1 MKKNIFF
8 FILLLFVPE
17 IIIQATVMHKK
28 MNVSL
33 AANNEIE
40 TLYTRLYNDYMENSA
55 IDSTNYKTQQA
66 NGSWSDINYASR
78 VVTYWPPMNHLY
90 RIRGMARYYCEQK
103 DKNSVLS
110 LKLLNNIKLGI
121 AFWQV
126 KKPVSDNWF
135 YNDIGKQVEFI
146 PILILMRDYLPATTI
161 NDICTYFVIA
171 SANNTGANLLEM
183 ATSTAIRGVLQ
194 NDVATI
200 SASLAKIQSVISPVT
215 KGTDGIQ
222 SDNSFLFH
230 GLQLFSTLYNVSIM
244 RGAAFW
250 VDMTNGLSFGLPI
263 DNKIGLRNAILKANR
278 WFYYGNIADFGT
290 VGRRVSQING
300 TRTSDI
306 LPTLNRMAKLDTEN
320 EAFYALMIDNINSNK
335 KDSLIG
341 NQHFYRA
348 DCMVQRKPGYY
359 YSVKMC
365 SSRTSGTE
373 SGNGENLKGFWL
385 PFGATCL
392 MKNGDEFRHSFP
404 LWDWTKVPGVT
415 CPEEVPSFGWSINQP
430 TQFVGGVSNGKNGV
444 CTMQLNKQSTQ
455 AHKSWFMFDN
465 EIVAL
470 GAGITS
476 TNTKQITS
484 SLAQNK
490 LHGKVWVNDLSV
502 ANGDKVL
509 YSNVK
514 SVYNDSTA
522 YIFSTPA
529 KVYVSNSLKSGNW
542 YQINNSQRDSTVK
555 DSVFSVYVN
564 HGIAPVDSSYAY
576 IVVPR
581 IGVDKLA
588 AYVNSNPLKV
598 LYNNKVIQ
606 AVSHSDKKMT
616 GAVFYAGGQII
627 LDNGYI
633 IKSYQPCAILVDL
646 STDSLIMHVSD
657 PGQTSTS
664 ALFQIY
670 YNAVQYET
678 IQVSL
683 PTGNNSGASVRISRM
698 PLKATGLNAEKR
710 NDVLKIHLNKNN
722 DKLHIQGLEQQQ
734 KVWIYNTKGQLLITE
749 TVFHDMDISKLLSG
763 TYIFKCLGKT
773 LLFVK

>member
-1 MKKNIFF
+1 VKKYIV
-8 FILLLFVPE
+8 ILLLFVPE
-17 IIIQATVMHKK
+17 LFIQATNTQTK

-33 AANNEIE
+33 AANAEIE
-40 TLYTRLYNDYMENSA
+40 TLYTRLYNDYMENSV
-55 IDSTNYKTQQA
+55 IDSSNYKTQQA
-66 NGSWSDINYASR
+66 NGSWTDIIYASR
-78 VVTYWPPMNHLY
+78 VATYWPPMTHLY

-103 DKNSVLS
+103 DKNSILS

-121 AFWQV
+121 SFWQL

-146 PILILMRDYLPATTI
+146 PILILMRNYLPATTI

-171 SANNTGANLLEM
+171 TANNTGANLLEM
-183 ATSTAIRGVLQ
+183 ASSTAIRGVLQ

-200 SASLAKIQSVISPVT
+200 SASLAKIQSVISPVA

-250 VDMTNGLSFGLPI
+250 VEMTNGLSFGLPI

-278 WFYYGNIADFGT
+278 WFYYGDIADFGT

-306 LPTLNRMAKLDTEN
+306 LPTLKRMTKLDSEN
-320 EAFYALMIDNINSNK
+320 EAAYLLMMDNISSNK
-335 KDSLIG
+335 KDSLSG
-341 NQHFYRA
+341 NHHFYRA
-348 DCMVQRKPGYY
+348 DCMVQRKSGYY
-359 YSVKMC
+359 FSVKMC

-415 CPEEVPSFGWSINQP
+415 CPEEVPTFGWSINQP

-444 CTMQLNKQSTQ
+444 CTMQLSKQSTQ

-490 LHGKVWVNDLSV
+490 LRGKVWVNGLPL
-502 ANGDKVL
+502 ANGEKVL
-509 YSNVK
+509 YSNAK

-522 YIFSTPA
+522 YIFPTPA
-529 KVYVSNSLKSGNW
+529 KVYISNSLKSGNW

-564 HGIAPVDSSYAY
+564 HGIAPIDSSYAY

-581 IGVDKLA
+581 IGVNQLA
-588 AYVNSNPLKV
+588 VCVNNISVKV
-598 LYNNKVIQ
+598 LNNNKVVQ
-606 AVSHSDKKMT
+606 SVSHTEKKMT

-646 STDSLIMHVSD
+646 SGDSLVMHVSD
-657 PGQTSTS
+657 PGQTSTR

-670 YNAVQYET
+670 YTAFQYEM
-678 IQVSL
+678 IEVSL
-683 PTGNNSGASVRISRM
+683 ATGNNSGASVRISRM
-698 PLKATGLNAEKR
+698 PLKPTGLNTGNR
-710 NDVLKIHLNKNN
+710 NVDLKISVDKNN
-722 DKLHIQGLEQQQ
+722 DKLCIQGLEKYQ
-734 KVWIYNTKGQLLITE
+734 KASIYNTKGQLFKTE
-749 TVFHDMDISKLLSG
+749 AVFQDMDISKLLSG
-763 TYIFKCLGKT
+763 IYIFKCLDKT
-773 LLFVK
+773 LLFVKK

>member
-1 MKKNIFF
+1 M
-8 FILLLFVPE
+8 FVPE
-17 IIIQATVMHKK
+17 IIIQATVTHKK

-33 AANNEIE
+33 AANTEIE
-40 TLYTRLYNDYMENSA
+40 TLYSRLYNDYLESSV
-55 IDSTNYKTQQA
+55 IDSSNYKSQLA
-66 NGSWSDINYASR
+66 DGSWSDINYASR

-90 RIRGMARYYCEQK
+90 RIRGMVRYYCEQK
-103 DKNSVLS
+103 DKNSALS
-110 LKLLNNIKLGI
+110 LKLLNNIKSGI
-121 AFWQV
+121 SFWQV

-146 PILILMRDYLPATTI
+146 PILILMRNYLPATTI

-183 ATSTAIRGVLQ
+183 ASSTAIRGVLQ

-200 SASLAKIQSVISPVT
+200 SASLTKIQSVISPVT

-222 SDNSFLFH
+222 ADNSFLFH

-250 VDMTNGLSFGLPI
+250 VEMTNGLSFGLPI
-263 DNKIGLRNAILKANR
+263 ENKIGLRNAILKANR
-278 WFYYGNIADFGT
+278 WFYYGDIADFGT

-306 LPTLNRMAKLDTEN
+306 LPTLKRMAKLDPEN
-320 EAFYALMIDNINSNK
+320 ESDYVLMMDNITGNK
-335 KDSLIG
+335 KDSLSG

-359 YSVKMC
+359 FSVKMC

-392 MKNGDEFRHSFP
+392 MKNGDEFRQSFP

-415 CPEEVPSFGWSINQP
+415 CTEEVPTFGWSINQP
-430 TQFVGGVSNGKNGV
+430 TQFVGGVSNGKNGA

-476 TNTKQITS
+476 TNTKQITT

-490 LHGKVWVNDLSV
+490 LHGKVWVNGLSV
-502 ANGDKVL
+502 TNGDKVL

-522 YIFSTPA
+522 YVFPTPA

-542 YQINNSQRDSTVK
+542 YQINNSQRDTIVK
-555 DSVFSVYVN
+555 DSIFSVYLN

-588 AYVNSNPLKV
+588 AYINNNPLKV
-598 LYNNKVIQ
+598 LNNNKVVQ
-606 AVSHSDKKMT
+606 AVSHSGKKMT
-616 GAVFYAGGQII
+616 GVVFYAGGQII

-633 IKSYQPCAILVDL
+633 IKSYQPCAIMVDL

-670 YNAVQYET
+670 YNALQYET
-678 IQVSL
+678 IQLSL
-683 PTGNNSGASVRISRM
+683 PTGNKSGASVRVSRM
-698 PLKATGLNAEKR
+698 PLKPTGINVENR
-710 NDVLKIHLNKNN
+710 NVDVKIFVDKKD
-722 DKLHIQGLEQQQ
+722 DKLRIQGLEQYQMAS
-734 KVWIYNTKGQLLITE
+734 VYNPKGQLLITQS
-749 TVFHDMDISKLLSG
+749 VFRDIDISKLSSG
-763 TYIFKCLGKT
+763 VYIFKCLNNT